1 MLNRN
6 FRWKHHI
13 SYIASRISRNIG
25 IIARLRHLIPY
36 PTLHNIYRSLIFP
49 YLSYGLTAWGQAAN
63 SHLQTILVLQ
73 KRAVRLMHF
82 AQFQD
87 HAVPF
92 FLSSNI
98 MPLPMLYFQ
107 RVSSLM
113 HDINNNVV
121 PPNISNLFTLTQDF
135 HHYNTRS
142 STSGNFYMNYSRLNH
157 HKNSFSIIG
166 AKIWNSIPKE
176 LR

>member
-1 MLNRN
+1 
-6 FRWKHHI
+6 
-13 SYIASRISRNIG
+13 
-25 IIARLRHLIPY
+25 
-36 PTLHNIYRSLIFP
+36 
-49 YLSYGLTAWGQAAN
+49 
-63 SHLQTILVLQ
+63 
-73 KRAVRLMHF
+73 
-82 AQFQD
+82 
-87 HAVPF
+87 
-92 FLSSNI
+92 
-98 MPLPMLYFQ
+98 MLYFQ

-176 LR
+176 LRQLPKHKFNKKINKLLFQILKNQDSYADLDTIIKEMKKHR